1 MTRPGIARRF
11 SYVERANAGS
21 VSATLRIKQEKAPD
35 ELGSCV
41 RRLMAIVYASVFW
54 QSIVRTVRSVAA
66 RIKQLQR
73 KNAVSIAFER
83 W

>member
-1 MTRPGIARRF
+1 M
-11 SYVERANAGS
+11 ERANAGS

-41 RRLMAIVYASVFW
+41 RRVMAIVYASVFW

-66 RIKQLQR
+66 RIKQLRR
-73 KNAVSIAFER
+73 KMAVRIAIEQ
-83 W
+83 